1 LPSVDVDTLLKPIS
15 DAEPCGPD
23 LRHDG
28 RFMQVLRDAEGS
40 PEDPFNNKP
49 AEDPSWREVRDG
61 CVELLA
67 RSRDLRV
74 GVILVVSEAKLDS
87 YPGLELGLRFLRG
100 CLETYWD
107 TVHPQLDPEDN
118 LDPMMRANTLAALSA
133 PIGTM
138 GDTVRLLERV
148 RALPLSDARQ
158 LGKFSLEDFA
168 IASGAL
174 TLPEGSSRSKPELG
188 LIEAALQE
196 TDLELLQ
203 GLLQAV
209 DQSVQHAKAI
219 EQAFNSKVKPG
230 LGIDLSALIKML
242 SDALAHLRR
251 HVALKTGGTAPD
263 AGTGGDSA
271 GGVGSLSALPGGAG
285 GGAGFSIGGAVRS
298 PRDAAVALD
307 AVCQY
312 YAQAEPS
319 SPVNL
324 IIQCARVCVGKDF
337 LTLTGLL
344 KPDAVE
350 VLRVLSQADN
360 PPPPAS
366 S

>member
-1 LPSVDVDTLLKPIS
+1 LPSVDVDTLLKPMS
-15 DAEPCGPD
+15 ESEPCGPD

-28 RFMQVLRDAEGS
+28 RFMQVLRDSEGS

-49 AEDPSWREVRDG
+49 AEEPSWREIRDG

-67 RSRDLRV
+67 RSRDLRI
-74 GVILVVSEAKLDS
+74 GVVLVVSEAKLES
-87 YPGLELGLRFLRG
+87 YAGLELGLCFLRG

-168 IASGAL
+168 LASGAL
-174 TLPEGSSRSKPELG
+174 TLPEGSSRSRPELG

-196 TDLELLQ
+196 TDVELLQ
-203 GLLQAV
+203 SLLQAV

-230 LGIDLSALIKML
+230 MGIDLSALTKIL

-251 HVALKTGGTAPD
+251 HVALKTGAPAPD
-263 AGTGGDSA
+263 GPAGGDSGGA
-271 GGVGSLSALPGGAG
+271 GGVGALSGSAGGA
-285 GGAGFSIGGAVRS
+285 AFRIGGAVRS

-312 YAQAEPS
+312 YSQAEPS

-337 LTLTGLL
+337 LVLTGLL

-350 VLRVLSQADN
+350 LLRVLSQADR
-360 PPPPAS
+360 PAPPAS

>member
-1 LPSVDVDTLLKPIS
+1 MPSVDADSLLKPIS
-15 DAEPCGPD
+15 ETEPCGPD

-40 PEDPFNNKP
+40 PEDPFNNKA

-61 CVELLA
+61 CIELLA

-74 GVILVVSEAKLDS
+74 GVVVVVSEAKLDGFT
-87 YPGLELGLRFLRG
+87 GLERGLRFLRG
-100 CLETYWD
+100 CLEQYWD

-118 LDPMMRANTLAALSA
+118 NDPLMRANTLAALAA
-133 PIGTM
+133 PMGTM

-148 RALPLSDARQ
+148 RAIPLSDARQ

-168 IASGAL
+168 LASGAL
-174 TLPEGSSRSKPELG
+174 TLPEGSSRSKPEVG

-196 TDLELLQ
+196 TDLEVLQ
-203 GLLQAV
+203 RSQETV
-209 DQSVQHAKAI
+209 DLCVQHAKGVEA
-219 EQAFNSKVKPG
+219 AFNSKVKPG

-242 SDALAHLRR
+242 SDALGHFRR
-251 HVALKTGGTAPD
+251 HVGLKTGAPV
-263 AGTGGDSA
+263 AGEGGAPAEA
-271 GGVGSLSALPGGAG
+271 GGASVGGLSASG
-285 GGAGFSIGGAVRS
+285 GGPAFSIGGAVRS
-298 PRDAAVALD
+298 PKDAAVALD

-324 IIQCARVCVGKDF
+324 IIKCARVCVGKDF
-337 LTLTGLL
+337 LALTALL
-344 KPDAVE
+344 KPEAVE
-350 VLRVLSQADN
+350 TLRVLSQADQPA
-360 PPPPAS
+360 PPS
-366 S
+366 TS